1 MTWCEACRTRP
12 GVLWRAVRSP
22 EGWTVTRVLCPE
34 CAGLRPR
41 PKPRWRRAL
50 VHELGWALFIVLGAL
65 AAAPVVLY
73 AWAALR

>member
-1 MTWCEACRTRP
+1 M
-12 GVLWRAVRSP
+12 RSP

-34 CAGLRPR
+34 CAGLRRKPR
-41 PKPRWRRAL
+41 PRWYRT
-50 VHELGWALFIVLGAL
+50 VVEELGWALFIILGAL